1 MNFLW
6 SLVLKLPQ
14 LLLGLLNK
22 AQDTAQVQSNNA
34 KDVTVA
40 ALSADTAHFA
50 AVKDVTMAMFS
61 HPIFWVAWGLGVFP
75 VLSYH
80 SLIFF
85 VSTFPYLWQWATGI
99 DASHAVLRVPTEEL
113 SYGQMVVGSVFT
125 LTGASTLV
133 AGLTAAWTK
142 RI

>member
-6 SLVLKLPQ
+6 GLVLKLPQ

-22 AQDTAQVQSNNA
+22 AQDTAQVESNNA

-40 ALSADTAHFA
+40 ALSADTAHFT

-85 VSTFPYLWQWATGI
+85 VSTFPYVWHWATGI
-99 DASHAVLRVPTEEL
+99 DAAHAVLRVPTEEL

>member
-1 MNFLW
+1 MTFL
-6 SLVLKLPQ
+6 LGLLLKLPQ
-14 LLLGLLNK
+14 LLLGAFNS
-22 AQDTAQVQSNNA
+22 AQDAAQVQSTNA
-34 KDVTVA
+34 KEVTVA

-75 VLSYH
+75 VLTYH
-80 SLIFF
+80 SMIFF
-85 VSTFPYLWQWATGI
+85 VSTFPHLWLWATSI
-99 DASHAVLRVPTEEL
+99 PADHAVLRVPTEEL

>member
-1 MNFLW
+1 MTWLIGLLF
-6 SLVLKLPQ
+6 KLPSM
-14 LLLGLLNK
+14 LLGMFNS
-22 AQDTAQVQSNNA
+22 AQSTAQVESNNA
-34 KDVTVA
+34 ANVTVA
-40 ALSADTAHFA
+40 AINADTAHFS

-75 VLSYH
+75 VLTYH
-80 SLIFF
+80 SMIFF
-85 VSTFPYLWQWATGI
+85 VSTFPHLWLWATHI
-99 DASHAVLRVPTEEL
+99 PASSAVLRVPTEEL